1 MKRRPGTVIVG
12 IVPERGGHSRSAGEE
27 DRVSPVHVRAEPGDI
42 AESVLLPGDPRR
54 ATYIAENFFDDA
66 RLVTKERGMLGYTGT
81 YRGGPVSVQTTG
93 MGCPSASIVTS
104 ELIQLGAKNL
114 LRVGTCG
121 GYHREMRLGDL
132 VVATAA
138 VPQDGTVSSI
148 TQGVPYAPA
157 AHFDLVHAAHHAAE
171 NAGRRTFM
179 GPIVSADLFYDPE
192 EDPASLWNN
201 LGVIAVEMEAAAIFT
216 LAAMQGVRAG
226 CLLTVSD
233 TIGEEIER
241 ISDEGLQDAVD
252 NMVTLALDTLNALN

>member
-12 IVPERGGHSRSAGEE
+12 IVPEQGGHRSTGEE

-81 YRGGPVSVQTTG
+81 YRGEPVSVQTTG

-138 VPQDGTVSSI
+138 VPQDGTVDSI

-157 AHFDLVHAAHHAAE
+157 AHFDLVHAAHHVAE